1 MASRRMLSQV
11 QVLSRFMG
19 ENLRKTIFARA
30 AAPPPLLQR
39 APRRQCSSAPL
50 SACFAPP
57 LAHDAPPHVGYP
69 SNRVYTLCTHALQTA
84 RHLGLCAVKY
94 DSAFLGIHET
104 PVKKLHTTLPSHAAD
119 LSWARASRRR
129 THRHS
134 RHAPGT
140 FPVEHFSQKSVAF
153 LSRPL

>member
-39 APRRQCSSAPL
+39 APRRQCSSAPQ
-50 SACFAPP
+50 SACVTPP
-57 LAHDAPPHVGYP
+57 LAHDAPHVEYP
-69 SNRVYTLCTHALQTA
+69 SNRVYTLCIHALQDA

-104 PVKKLHTTLPSHAAD
+104 PAKNLHTTLPSHAAD

-129 THRHS
+129 AHRHS

-140 FPVEHFSQKSVAF
+140 FPLEHISQKSVAF
-153 LSRPL
+153 LLRPL